1 MVLVFGGSLG
11 ATTLNR
17 AATAA
22 WAADDPGFTVVHITG
37 EREFGLSAPRA
48 APHYRVLP
56 YTASLGPLLAAADL
70 VVSRAGGSVFE
81 IAAAGRPAILVPSP
95 NVTADHQSQNAAHIA
110 DGGAAIVIADSDL
123 TAVRLS
129 AEVDALLAAPDRL
142 AGMAEAAR
150 RLARPDASER
160 IATELLALAPVT
172 LADRRLH
179 MLGIGGA
186 GMSALAVV
194 AYAWGADVSGCDR
207 AESDYSQRLRRF
219 GIEVAEGHD
228 RAHLEPGME
237 VVVSS
242 AVPDELDELAA
253 ASELGLRVMGR
264 GELLAELVALR
275 RSICVA
281 GAHGKTTTTAMIAY
295 AAQRIG
301 LEPTWLV
308 GGEVPQLGGNA
319 GPGSG
324 DLLVAEA
331 DESDGSCALL
341 RPRVAVV
348 TNVDL
353 DHHARFGSLAEV
365 EQLFADWV
373 AQVPADG
380 AVVLGDGV
388 SLPAGAAP
396 VVRFGFDPG
405 ADWHITGFR
414 ARPEGSRFWLS
425 VPGEAP
431 LDVGLR
437 VPGAHNAR
445 NAAGA
450 LAALAAA
457 GASPAD
463 AADALADFTGVGRRF
478 ELRGDGRGRDH
489 RRRLRPQPG
498 QGRRGHR
505 RRAHA
510 RARPGGGL
518 LPAAPVLAHRR
529 LGARLRRG
537 AGGRRRGGGDRDL
550 RRPGAAGRRCHG
562 QAGGGRGVRA
572 AARHAARVHA
582 DLDDAAGYLRGRLRE
597 GDLVLTVGAGDVRR
611 VGDALLR

>member
-1 MVLVFGGSLG
+1 
-11 ATTLNR
+11 
-17 AATAA
+17 
-22 WAADDPGFTVVHITG
+22 
-37 EREFGLSAPRA
+37 
-48 APHYRVLP
+48 
-56 YTASLGPLLAAADL
+56 
-70 VVSRAGGSVFE
+70 
-81 IAAAGRPAILVPSP
+81 
-95 NVTADHQSQNAAHIA
+95 
-110 DGGAAIVIADSDL
+110 
-123 TAVRLS
+123 
-129 AEVDALLAAPDRL
+129 
-142 AGMAEAAR
+142 
-150 RLARPDASER
+150 
-160 IATELLALAPVT
+160 VT

-179 MLGIGGA
+179 LLGIGGA

-207 AESDYSQRLRRF
+207 AESEFSQRLRRF

-228 RAHLEPGME
+228 RVHLEPGME

-341 RPRVAVV
+341 RPLVAVV

-365 EQLFADWV
+365 EQLFAGWV
-373 AQVPADG
+373 AHVPVDG

-396 VVRFGFDPG
+396 VVRFGFDAG

-414 ARPEGSRFWLS
+414 GRPEGSRFWLS

-457 GASPAD
+457 GANPAD
-463 AADALADFTGVGRRF
+463 AAHALAEFTGVGRRF
-478 ELRGDGRGRDH
+478 ELRGVVAGATIVDDYAHNPAKVAAVIDAARTYAPARV
-489 RRRLRPQPG
+489 LVCFQPHLYS
-498 QGRRGHR
+498 RTFAS
-505 RRAHA
+505 AHA
-510 RARPGGGL
+510 FGTALAEADEVVVTEIYAARER
-518 LPAAPVLAHRR
+518 PV
-529 LGARLRRG
+529 
-537 AGGRRRGGGDRDL
+537 AGVTAKLVVDAVSE
-550 RRPGAAGRRCHG
+550 RRPGMPLAYMPS
-562 QAGGGRGVRA
+562 
-572 AARHAARVHA
+572 
-582 DLDDAAGYLRGRLRE
+582 LEDAAGYLRGRLRE
-597 GDLVLTVGAGDVRR
+597 GDLVLTVGAGDVRQ
-611 VGDALLR
+611 VGDTLLR

>member
-1 MVLVFGGSLG
+1 
-11 ATTLNR
+11 
-17 AATAA
+17 
-22 WAADDPGFTVVHITG
+22 
-37 EREFGLSAPRA
+37 
-48 APHYRVLP
+48 
-56 YTASLGPLLAAADL
+56 
-70 VVSRAGGSVFE
+70 
-81 IAAAGRPAILVPSP
+81 
-95 NVTADHQSQNAAHIA
+95 
-110 DGGAAIVIADSDL
+110 
-123 TAVRLS
+123 
-129 AEVDALLAAPDRL
+129 
-142 AGMAEAAR
+142 
-150 RLARPDASER
+150 
-160 IATELLALAPVT
+160 VT

-179 MLGIGGA
+179 LLGIGGA

-207 AESDYSQRLRRF
+207 AESEYSQRLRRF

-253 ASELGLRVMGR
+253 ASELGLRVTGR

-295 AAQRIG
+295 AAHRIG

-324 DLLVAEA
+324 DMLVAEA

-353 DHHARFGSLAEV
+353 DHHTRFGSLAEV
-365 EQLFADWV
+365 EQLFAEWV
-373 AQVPADG
+373 AHVPGDG

-396 VVRFGFDPG
+396 VVRFGFDAG
-405 ADWHITGFR
+405 ADWHVTGFR
-414 ARPEGSRFWLS
+414 ARREGSRFWLS

-431 LDVGLR
+431 LDVGLK

-478 ELRGDGRGRDH
+478 ELRGTVAGATIVDDYAHNPAKVAAVIDAARTYAPARVVVCF
-489 RRRLRPQPG
+489 QPHLYS
-498 QGRRGHR
+498 RTAAS
-505 RRAHA
+505 AHA
-510 RARPGGGL
+510 FGAALVEADEVVVTEIYAARER
-518 LPAAPVLAHRR
+518 PV
-529 LGARLRRG
+529 
-537 AGGRRRGGGDRDL
+537 AGVTAKLVVDAVSE
-550 RRPGAAGRRCHG
+550 RRPGMPLAYMPS
-562 QAGGGRGVRA
+562 
-572 AARHAARVHA
+572 
-582 DLDDAAGYLRGRLRE
+582 LDDAAGYLRGRLRE

-611 VGDALLR
+611 VGDTLLR